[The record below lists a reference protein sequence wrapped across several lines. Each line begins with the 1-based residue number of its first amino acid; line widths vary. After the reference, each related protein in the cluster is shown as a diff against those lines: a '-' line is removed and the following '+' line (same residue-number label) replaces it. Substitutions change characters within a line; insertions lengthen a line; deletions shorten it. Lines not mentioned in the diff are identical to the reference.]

1 MPQKMRVSNQ
11 REYNEFL
18 KKRGNVFHFVNQAIE
33 NWYENSP
40 KVAGGNNTY
49 SDKVVILIH
58 IIVHQLC
65 FLKIFYLCN
74 YVTLFNHVDN
84 KNLCVVEIKFYIKQ
98 LP

>member
-1 MPQKMRVSNQ
+1 MRVSNQ

-58 IIVHQLC
+58 IS
-65 FLKIFYLCN
+65 F
-74 YVTLFNHVDN
+74 
-84 KNLCVVEIKFYIKQ
+84 
-98 LP
+98 